1 MENEVVAPT
10 PTNVGSTP
18 PTIAPPAEV
27 QTVKSDTTATR
38 PKLEGYEFYR
48 KVLGS
53 PQYVVGAT
61 KPKYIF
67 EYICVYTQAYI

>member
-18 PTIAPPAEV
+18 PTTAPPAEV
-27 QTVKSDTTATR
+27 QTVKSDTAAKDTTATR

-61 KPKYIF
+61 KPK
-67 EYICVYTQAYI
+67 